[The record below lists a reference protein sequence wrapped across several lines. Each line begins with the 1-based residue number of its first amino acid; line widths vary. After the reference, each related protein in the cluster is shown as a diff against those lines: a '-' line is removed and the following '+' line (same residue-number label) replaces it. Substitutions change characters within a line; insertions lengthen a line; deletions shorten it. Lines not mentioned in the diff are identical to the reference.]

1 METIYY
7 HLNATRITQG
17 GNRKVSG
24 GEELRCVVLP
34 KKVRP
39 APAEG
44 KVLDFTA
51 YRQALEPESA
61 PPTEELPR
69 QTRQTEEPVPKGRP
83 SPWLVAEVCA
93 SAAVVLCTVLTALG
107 VLLH

>member
-24 GEELRCVVLP
+24 GEELRCVVLH

-39 APAEG
+39 ATAEG

-61 PPTEELPR
+61 PPAEELPR

>member
-17 GNRKVSG
+17 GSRKVSG

-34 KKVRP
+34 TKVRP

-61 PPTEELPR
+61 PPVEELPR
-69 QTRQTEEPVPKGRP
+69 QAEDPAPKGRT
-83 SPWLVAEVCA
+83 SYWLVAEVCA
-93 SAAVVLCTVLTALG
+93 SAAVVLCTALTALG

>member
-44 KVLDFTA
+44 KVLDFAA
-51 YRQALEPESA
+51 YRQAL
-61 PPTEELPR
+61 
-69 QTRQTEEPVPKGRP
+69 
-83 SPWLVAEVCA
+83 
-93 SAAVVLCTVLTALG
+93 
-107 VLLH
+107 

>member
-7 HLNATRITQG
+7 HLNAARITRG
-17 GNRKVSG
+17 GSRKVSG

-34 KKVRP
+34 KKAAP

-51 YRQALEPESA
+51 YRRALEPEEAA
-61 PPTEELPR
+61 PA
-69 QTRQTEEPVPKGRP
+69 EEPQREETPAPKGRL
-83 SPWLVAEVCA
+83 SPWLLVEIGA
-93 SAAVVLCTVLTALG
+93 SAAVVLCTALTALG
-107 VLLH
+107 VLLG